1 MAVTTAS
8 LFVQLDLDVL
18 DAMGV
23 PLALLSPIQGGTL
36 RAVPLAVLDTPTSGY
51 RPLDTNKWLALAGGL
66 EALVHHA
73 ARLAPAVQAFRDKPG
88 LPETIRAHLM
98 ILDQCMTVFRE
109 NVEAL
114 NKKAADR

>member
-51 RPLDTNKWLALAGGL
+51 RPLDTNRWLTLAGGL

-88 LPETIRAHLM
+88 LPETTRARLVM
-98 ILDQCMTVFRE
+98 LDLCMRGIRE
-109 NVEAL
+109 NVEVL
-114 NKKAADR
+114 NQKAADR